1 MELLGTYSTARIN
14 TKSYN
19 LTYSFPDNCNAVV
32 SHKNGVYS
40 VAINFNKGQ
49 TQPSS
54 NYITD
59 NVICN
64 QYNGCIEIQFVQQ
77 NYNPIGDDDDNGN
90 GTSTKPK
97 VKILI
102 DG

>member
-14 TKSYN
+14 TNSYN
-19 LTYSFPDNCNAVV
+19 LTFSFPDNCNAIV
-32 SHKNGVYS
+32 SHKDGVYS
-40 VAINFNKGQ
+40 VAINLNKGQ

-59 NVICN
+59 NIICN

-77 NYNPIGDDDDNGN
+77 NFNPIGGDWGDGN
-90 GTSTKPK
+90 STKPK
-97 VKILI
+97 VKIFVN
-102 DG
+102 G